1 MKDYWSKQK
10 RYWLAKIKRLKG
22 TPQSVAK
29 GIACGVAVSFTPF
42 VGAHFVLAMSSAWI
56 LRGNVVAAALGTAF
70 GNPWTFPFIWISVL
84 YTGKKML
91 GRGYEGIADVNFT
104 TLFSNAFKAVVNFD
118 FSVFWSDI
126 WPILYPMI
134 VGCVPYVLISWWLSY
149 IPIRNILEK
158 RKRKLQKGEA

>member
-1 MKDYWSKQK
+1 MRNYLNRQK

-22 TPQSVAK
+22 TPNSVAI

-91 GRGYEGIADVNFT
+91 GLGYEGIANVDFV
-104 TLFSNAFKAVVNFD
+104 TLFSDAFKALVNFKIEA
-118 FSVFWSDI
+118 FWSDV

-134 VGCVPYVLISWWLSY
+134 IGCIPYVLVSWWLSY
-149 IPIRNILEK
+149 VFFKNILEK
-158 RKRKLQKGEA
+158 RRKIIKGEA